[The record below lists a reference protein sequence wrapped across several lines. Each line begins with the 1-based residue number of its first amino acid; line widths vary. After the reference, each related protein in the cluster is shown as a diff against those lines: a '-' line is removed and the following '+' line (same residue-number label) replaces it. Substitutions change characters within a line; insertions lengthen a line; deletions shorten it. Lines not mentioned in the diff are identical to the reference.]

1 MTEII
6 NAIGEYVTG
15 AGIWFLFGAV
25 LGSFITWSL
34 VAKGVDTRAR
44 VLAASAYQDD
54 QYMVRPT
61 RISQEDDLAQ

>member
-1 MTEII
+1 M
-6 NAIGEYVTG
+6 NAIMDYVTG
-15 AGIWFLFGAV
+15 AGIWFAFGAF
-25 LGSFITWSL
+25 LGSLVTWSL